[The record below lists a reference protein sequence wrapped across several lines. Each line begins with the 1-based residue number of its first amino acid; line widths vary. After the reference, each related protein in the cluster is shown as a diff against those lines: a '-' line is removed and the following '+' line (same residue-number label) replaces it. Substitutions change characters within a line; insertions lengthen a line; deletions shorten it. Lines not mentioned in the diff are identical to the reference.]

1 MNNLFLLTKSMQNMT
16 LNVINLK
23 LLISYFIFFL
33 Y

>member
-16 LNVINLK
+16 SNVINLK